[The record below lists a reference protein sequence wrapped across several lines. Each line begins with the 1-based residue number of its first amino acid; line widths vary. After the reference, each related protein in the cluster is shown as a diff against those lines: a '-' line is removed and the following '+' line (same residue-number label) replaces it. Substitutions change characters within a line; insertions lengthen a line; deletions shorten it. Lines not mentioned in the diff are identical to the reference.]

1 MCINNEHFSEKL
13 IVFFSLSFDMKFTID
28 SYRKSQ
34 LSNHEIAFKNYL
46 QINILIHVSHSLNTM
61 KECNFSIWMNWAS
74 LNVMRWPK
82 NRQTCPNVN
91 RIWLTVSLFLL
102 LWCEWMLNPSP
113 FILCVFFRSL
123 SIRVCFTKIAFL
135 QLKDIFELWQNHTG
149 DK

>member
-113 FILCVFFRSL
+113 FILCVFSALCQFVSVSPKL
-123 SIRVCFTKIAFL
+123 HFFS
-135 QLKDIFELWQNHTG
+135 
-149 DK
+149 